1 MTQLVYKNIL
11 LVIRESISKTVYKR
25 TARGQKDSW
34 LVRALAAAKD
44 RLQHPHQT
52 HTQLPVTSAPR
63 DLVPLAS
70 SMHINTRAQTIKTK
84 KKRRRKR
91 VSWQRSRGQHGL
103 QRVPGQPE
111 SYTEKSCLEN
121 SRMLLGR
128 VGLEIQQLRALDALL
143 EDDVGSQFPASTWQ
157 FTCIYNSSSKEFN
170 VLFSLDTNV
179 TNTNVQ
185 AKLIHVK
192 NKNLLIYLLC

>member
-1 MTQLVYKNIL
+1 
-11 LVIRESISKTVYKR
+11 
-25 TARGQKDSW
+25 
-34 LVRALAAAKD
+34 
-44 RLQHPHQT
+44 
-52 HTQLPVTSAPR
+52 
-63 DLVPLAS
+63 
-70 SMHINTRAQTIKTK
+70 
-84 KKRRRKR
+84 
-91 VSWQRSRGQHGL
+91 
-103 QRVPGQPE
+103 
-111 SYTEKSCLEN
+111 
-121 SRMLLGR
+121 MLLGR

>member
-11 LVIRESISKTVYKR
+11 LVIKESISKTVYKQ

-52 HTQLPVTSAPR
+52 HTPHLPVTSAPR

-70 SMHINTRAQTIKTK
+70 SMHTNTSTQTIKK
-84 KKRRRKR
+84 KKEKEKKGGGGGYLGREAEASMVYK
-91 VSWQRSRGQHGL
+91 
-103 QRVPGQPE
+103 RVPGQPE
-111 SYTEKSCLEN
+111 NYTEKSCLQN

-128 VGLEIQQLRALDALL
+128 VGLEIRQLRVLNALL
-143 EDDVGSQFPASTWQ
+143 EDLGSQFPAFAWQ
-157 FTCIYNSSSKEFN
+157 FTCICNSSSKEYP
-170 VLFSLDTNV
+170 
-179 TNTNVQ
+179 
-185 AKLIHVK
+185 
-192 NKNLLIYLLC
+192 LLIRHKCGTY